1 MFPLDNMSI
10 GFAVGNL
17 LCDGKRK
24 DAFDNARVDKM
35 CKEILNFFVKMILD
49 PKVMASC
56 SKATNEDCMKSR
68 VRYLIEH
75 SIIASFVKFE
85 KELVSIKDKKED
97 NTG

>member
-10 GFAVGNL
+10 GFAVENL

-24 DAFDNARVDKM
+24 DTFDNASVNKM
-35 CKEILNFFVKMILD
+35 CKEIRNFFVKMILD
-49 PKVMASC
+49 PKVMVSY
-56 SKATNEDCMKSR
+56 SKATNEDCMKSP

-75 SIIASFVKFE
+75 SVMVSFVKFQ